1 MAAIADAIELF
12 LLLFSKDAKKRGVVE
27 RSVLNAGMGC
37 CYVMMGFAWLVI
49 WTKYSDRSYS
59 SILTAASCI
68 QLLGFMTLTI
78 KVRGSKSVAG
88 ISSKCLEMY
97 ALFFVC
103 RLSSTLWKSG
113 YIPVD
118 RSGRTVYQVMD
129 LCSFFVVLQLLYC
142 MHKTHSHTYMAEQDT
157 LPIFPLIPPCVIL
170 GYFLHANLNRSL
182 FFDTAWATSTNID
195 TLAMLPQLWMMSKIG
210 GQVEGCTAHFVISIV
225 VSRVMALMFWWSA
238 YKDLKEEGTE
248 FAGKQIV
255 AAHVLQLL
263 LAADFVY
270 YYLKAK
276 FGGVKLNLNQMAVAP
291 VQADVSS
298 VEI

>member
-27 RSVLNAGMGC
+27 RNVLNAGIGC
-37 CYVMMGFAWLVI
+37 CYVFMGFTWLVV

-59 SILTAASCI
+59 SILTAASCV
-68 QLLGFMTLTI
+68 QLLGFMNLTI
-78 KVRGSKSVAG
+78 KVRGTKSVAG

-97 ALFFVC
+97 ALFFIT

-118 RSGRTVYQVMD
+118 RSGRTVYQMMD
-129 LCSFFVVLQLLYC
+129 VLSFFVVLQLLYC
-142 MHKTHSHTYMAEQDT
+142 IHKTHKHTYMAEQDT
-157 LPIFPLIPPCVIL
+157 LPISPLIPPCVIL
-170 GYFLHANLNRSL
+170 AYFLHANLNRSL
-182 FFDTAWATSTNID
+182 IFDTAWATSTNLD

-210 GQVEGCTAHFVISIV
+210 GQVEGNTAHFVVSII

-255 AAHVLQLL
+255 AAHALQLL

-276 FGGVKLNLNQMAVAP
+276 FGGQKLNLSHLHDSPAAQP
-291 VQADVSS
+291 QSS